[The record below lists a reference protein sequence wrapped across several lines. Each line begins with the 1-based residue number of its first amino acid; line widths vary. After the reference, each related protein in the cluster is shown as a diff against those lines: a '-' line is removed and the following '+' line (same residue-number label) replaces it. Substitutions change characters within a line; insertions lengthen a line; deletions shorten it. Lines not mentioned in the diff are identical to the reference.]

1 MNLNVRR
8 GRAAM
13 DDESGKSVAVL
24 EGWDTRG

>member
-8 GRAAM
+8 GRAA